1 MPPFNMV
8 SAATRS
14 PALTCP
20 SAGALRTTPA
30 ASARARTAGLVCAG
44 RGRAST
50 ARRETRPRGVYV
62 DNHDAVAARLVE
74 LYYLHRLRT
83 VEPGYLYRAHRAPS
97 CRK

>member
-30 ASARARTAGLVCAG
+30 ASARHERQVWFVLVEAARQQRVGK
-44 RGRAST
+44 RD
-50 ARRETRPRGVYV
+50 PRGVYV